1 MSSTTINLPFSQQ
14 EIQLISQTLQKTTN
28 NDLNSWLT
36 NALTKTF
43 SEQFTNFTNPF
54 VINWKAARPTIKYF
68 ENRNNWQNPQSTQL
82 EIQFS
87 GLDQTTL
94 NHVVEIL
101 DNHGLNF
108 WNVNRLSAFLLAQLL
123 AGSDEQF
130 SIPIT
135 DDYQVSFTRAHNE
148 IMQHFMNQDL

>member
-14 EIQLISQTLQKTTN
+14 EIQLISQTLQKITK

-36 NALTKTF
+36 NSLTRIF
-43 SEQFTNFTNPF
+43 SEQFANFTNPF
-54 VINWKAARPTIKYF
+54 VVNWKAARPTIKYF
-68 ENRNNWQNPQSTQL
+68 ENRNNWQNPQSTML

-108 WNVNRLSAFLLAQLL
+108 WNINRLSAFLLTQLL
-123 AGSDEQF
+123 AGSDERF

-148 IMQHFMNQDL
+148 IMQHFMNKDL

>member
-36 NALTKTF
+36 SALTKIF

-54 VINWKAARPTIKYF
+54 VINWKAVRPTIKYF
-68 ENRNNWQNPQSTQL
+68 ENRNNWQNPQTAQL

-108 WNVNRLSAFLLAQLL
+108 WNINRLSAFLLTQLL
-123 AGSDEQF
+123 ASSDEQF

-135 DDYQVSFTRAHNE
+135 EDYQVSFTRAHNE
-148 IMQHFMNQDL
+148 IMQYFMNQDL